1 LFKTGIDGPDGE
13 NFGRRRRFHS
23 GSLCVCGIEADKAAN
38 KCQCAPATAANSSK
52 KSAPAIEQ
60 R

>member
-23 GSLCVCGIEADKAAN
+23 GSLCVCGIEADKAAVPLPGPT
-38 KCQCAPATAANSSK
+38 PATTTTLSCD
-52 KSAPAIEQ
+52 I
-60 R
+60 